1 VGVVALANTT
11 YAPMSELTMLMLV
24 RLHELGAL
32 PGRPPIVAPD
42 VEAAA
47 HRLVALL
54 NDWSDVAAD
63 ALFADNVALDEA
75 YARRAAAAAR
85 LVALHGPLCVMAV
98 HPESATSGEV
108 EVQGAGDPFRIDFQ
122 LAPLAGTPVQLY
134 GLPD

>member
-1 VGVVALANTT
+1 VGVVALSNTT

-24 RLHELGAL
+24 KLHELGEL
-32 PGRPPIVAPD
+32 PTGASLVAPE
-42 VEAAA
+42 VEAAG

-54 NDWSDVAAD
+54 NDWSDSAAD

-75 YARRAAAAAR
+75 YARRAAEAAR
-85 LVALHGPLCVMAV
+85 LVATHGLLRVVAV

-108 EVQGAGDPFRIDFQ
+108 EVQGTGDPFRIDFQ

-134 GLPD
+134 GLPS